1 MSSLLSSH
9 PISLL
14 LLAQQ
19 RIERYLRLQEM
30 GIRECSYEAPLVEEE
45 IALLE
50 EEVLPVIAH
59 FLERADAIAAA
70 REAWAEQ
77 QVRAEEFELEPA
89 ALGVPIAAGGENGLR
104 FPGGLSMATLSPAVL
119 LASGSWAQ
127 GP

>member
-19 RIERYLRLQEM
+19 RIERYLRLQEL
-30 GIRECSYEAPLVEEE
+30 GVRECSYEAPLVEEE

-50 EEVLPVIAH
+50 EEVLPVIAQ
-59 FLERADAIAAA
+59 FLERADAIAEA

-77 QVRAEEFELEPA
+77 QVSIEKFELEPA
-89 ALGVPIAAGGENGLR
+89 ALVVPIAAVG
-104 FPGGLSMATLSPAVL
+104 
-119 LASGSWAQ
+119 
-127 GP
+127 

>member
-1 MSSLLSSH
+1 MRPIAAPQAPRAMSSLLSSH

-19 RIERYLRLQEM
+19 RIERYLRLQEL
-30 GIRECSYEAPLVEEE
+30 GVRECSYEAPLVEEE

-50 EEVLPVIAH
+50 EEVLPVIAL

-77 QVRAEEFELEPA
+77 QVRADEPGLPVA
-89 ALGVPIAAGGENGLR
+89 AAG
-104 FPGGLSMATLSPAVL
+104 
-119 LASGSWAQ
+119 
-127 GP
+127 

>member
-1 MSSLLSSH
+1 MSSLLSCH

-19 RIERYLRLQEM
+19 RIERFLRLQEL
-30 GIRECSYEAPLVEEE
+30 GVRECSYEAPLIKEE

-50 EEVLPVIAH
+50 EEVLPAIAQ
-59 FLERADAIAAA
+59 FLERADAIASA

-89 ALGVPIAAGGENGLR
+89 ALGVSIAAVG
-104 FPGGLSMATLSPAVL
+104 
-119 LASGSWAQ
+119 
-127 GP
+127 

>member
-9 PISLL
+9 PIPLL

-19 RIERYLRLQEM
+19 RIERFLRLQEV

-50 EEVLPVIAH
+50 EEVLPAIAL
-59 FLERADAIAAA
+59 FLERSDAIAAA

-77 QVRAEEFELEPA
+77 QLRAEEHELKPA
-89 ALGVPIAAGGENGLR
+89 AVAGPIAAVG
-104 FPGGLSMATLSPAVL
+104 
-119 LASGSWAQ
+119 
-127 GP
+127 

>member
-19 RIERYLRLQEM
+19 RIERYMRLQEL
-30 GIRECSYEAPLVEEE
+30 GVRECSYEAPLVEEE

-50 EEVLPVIAH
+50 EEVLPVIAL
-59 FLERADAIAAA
+59 FLERSDAIAAA

-77 QVRAEEFELEPA
+77 QVRDEVFELEPA
-89 ALGVPIAAGGENGLR
+89 ALVVPIAALG
-104 FPGGLSMATLSPAVL
+104 
-119 LASGSWAQ
+119 
-127 GP
+127 

>member
-19 RIERYLRLQEM
+19 RIERYLRLQEL
-30 GIRECSYEAPLVEEE
+30 GVRECSYEAPLVEEE
-45 IALLE
+45 
-50 EEVLPVIAH
+50 VLPVIAQ

-77 QVRAEEFELEPA
+77 QLRPEEFELEPA
-89 ALGVPIAAGGENGLR
+89 ALGVSIAAVG
-104 FPGGLSMATLSPAVL
+104 
-119 LASGSWAQ
+119 
-127 GP
+127 

>member
-19 RIERYLRLQEM
+19 RIERYLRLQEL
-30 GIRECSYEAPLVEEE
+30 GIRECAYEAPLVEEE

-50 EEVLPVIAH
+50 EEVLPAIAL
-59 FLERADAIAAA
+59 FLERADGIAAA

-77 QVRAEEFELEPA
+77 QVRAAEHGLKPA
-89 ALGVPIAAGGENGLR
+89 ALAGPIAAVG
-104 FPGGLSMATLSPAVL
+104 
-119 LASGSWAQ
+119 
-127 GP
+127 

>member
-19 RIERYLRLQEM
+19 RIERFLRLQEV

-45 IALLE
+45 ITLLE
-50 EEVLPVIAH
+50 EEVLPAIAL

-77 QVRAEEFELEPA
+77 QVRADEFELEPA
-89 ALGVPIAAGGENGLR
+89 ALGVPIAAAG
-104 FPGGLSMATLSPAVL
+104 
-119 LASGSWAQ
+119 
-127 GP
+127 

>member
-1 MSSLLSSH
+1 MSSMLSSH

-19 RIERYLRLQEM
+19 RIERYLRLQEL
-30 GIRECSYEAPLVEEE
+30 GVRECSYEAPLVEEE

-50 EEVLPVIAH
+50 EEVLPVITQ

-77 QVRAEEFELEPA
+77 QLRPEEFELEPA
-89 ALGVPIAAGGENGLR
+89 ALGVSIAAVG
-104 FPGGLSMATLSPAVL
+104 
-119 LASGSWAQ
+119 
-127 GP
+127 

>member
-1 MSSLLSSH
+1 MSSLLSCH

-19 RIERYLRLQEM
+19 RIERYLHLQEL

-50 EEVLPVIAH
+50 EEVLPAIAL
-59 FLERADAIAAA
+59 FLERSDAIAAA

-77 QVRAEEFELEPA
+77 QVRAGEPA
-89 ALGVPIAAGGENGLR
+89 LAVGAAG
-104 FPGGLSMATLSPAVL
+104 
-119 LASGSWAQ
+119 
-127 GP
+127 